1 MKKLHLTCDEYI
13 NYDKKIDLHN
23 FNYSKHSIF
32 NSLDNFKNLIIYGPN
47 GIGKYT
53 QSLQIIKNFSE
64 KNLKYERKISFE
76 FNKDIYNFV
85 LSDIHIEVDFDMLGC
100 QSKLLWH
107 EIYTKYVDIL
117 MSKTNKIG
125 IILCKNF
132 QNIHGEMHEIFASY
146 MNNKNINNNFEIK
159 FILLT
164 NSVSFINNNI
174 LAYSNILSFSRPTK
188 INYQKL
194 TKHKIINKV
203 TNINNIKNL
212 KMNILDKEP
221 HIKLCDQLTDY
232 LLDYDNFDIYTLRE
246 YLYNILTYNLDI
258 YNCIWYINSK
268 LNKFKNISVNINKII
283 MRTISFLKLY
293 NNNYRPIYHME
304 NYFIYLFNTLH
315 NIQKTD

>member
-23 FNYSKHSIF
+23 FNYSNHSIF
-32 NSLDNFKNLIIYGPN
+32 DSLDNLKHLIIYGPN

-53 QSLQIIKNFSE
+53 QALQIIKKFSE

-76 FNKDIYNFV
+76 FNKDMYNFI

-117 MSKTNKIG
+117 MSKTNKTG

-146 MNNKNINNNFEIK
+146 MNNNNINNKFEIK
-159 FILLT
+159 FIILT

-174 LAYSNILSFSRPTK
+174 LTHSYILSFSRPTK
-188 INYQKL
+188 TNYQKL
-194 TKHKIINKV
+194 TKNKILNKV
-203 TNINNIKNL
+203 NNINNIKNL
-212 KMNILDKEP
+212 KMNILDNEP
-221 HIKLCDQLTDY
+221 HVKLCDQLADY
-232 LLDYDNFDIYTLRE
+232 LLDYNNFDIYTLRE

-258 YNCIWYINSK
+258 YNCIWYINNK
-268 LNKFKNISVNINKII
+268 LNKIKNIKENIHKII

-293 NNNYRPIYHME
+293 NNNYRPIYHLE
-304 NYFIYLFNTLH
+304 NYFIYLFNILH
-315 NIQKTD
+315 NIQKSN

>member
-23 FNYSKHSIF
+23 FNYSEHSVF
-32 NSLDNFKNLIIYGPN
+32 NSIEKFKNLIIYGPN

-53 QSLQIIKNFSE
+53 QALQIIKNFSA

-76 FNKDIYNFV
+76 FNKNIYNFI

-107 EIYTKYVDIL
+107 EIYTKYIDIL
-117 MSKTNKIG
+117 ISRTNKTG

-132 QNIHGEMHEIFASY
+132 QNIHGEMHEIFSSY
-146 MNNKNINNNFEIK
+146 MNNNNINNKFEIK
-159 FILLT
+159 YIILT

-174 LAYSNILSFSRPTK
+174 LTHSYILSFSRPTK
-188 INYQKL
+188 TKYQKL
-194 TKHKIINKV
+194 TKEKIVNKV

-212 KMNILDKEP
+212 KMNIFDKEP
-221 HIKLCDQLTDY
+221 HIKLCDKLTDY
-232 LLDYDNFDIYTLRE
+232 LLDYNNFDIYSLRE
-246 YLYNILTYNLDI
+246 YLYNILTYNLDV
-258 YNCIWYINSK
+258 YNCIWYINNK
-268 LNKFKNISVNINKII
+268 LNNFKNIKDNINKII
-283 MRTISFLKLY
+283 IRTISFFKLY
-293 NNNYRPIYHME
+293 NNNYRPIYHLE
-304 NYFIYLFNTLH
+304 NYFIYLFNILH

>member
-23 FNYSKHSIF
+23 FNYSNHSIF
-32 NSLDNFKNLIIYGPN
+32 DSLDNLKHLIIYGPN

-53 QSLQIIKNFSE
+53 QALQIIKKFSE

-76 FNKDIYNFV
+76 FNKDMYNFI

-117 MSKTNKIG
+117 MSKTNKTG

-146 MNNKNINNNFEIK
+146 MNNNNINNKFEIK
-159 FILLT
+159 FIILT

-174 LAYSNILSFSRPTK
+174 LTHSYILSFSRPTK
-188 INYQKL
+188 TNYQKL
-194 TKHKIINKV
+194 TKNKILNKV
-203 TNINNIKNL
+203 NNINNI
-212 KMNILDKEP
+212 
-221 HIKLCDQLTDY
+221 
-232 LLDYDNFDIYTLRE
+232 
-246 YLYNILTYNLDI
+246 
-258 YNCIWYINSK
+258 
-268 LNKFKNISVNINKII
+268 
-283 MRTISFLKLY
+283 
-293 NNNYRPIYHME
+293 
-304 NYFIYLFNTLH
+304 
-315 NIQKTD
+315 